1 VAVLAGAG
9 RYGMRQ
15 ILNGVSRKVELDLRD
30 DFFAR
35 LMRLDAAFSRAPLHR
50 RHHEPRHQRHRGGAD
65 GGGARVHVPRQ
76 HGGLLRHRRHAM
88 AWIDVGMTLAT
99 LVPLLLLPPVTL
111 WFGKVI
117 HDRFQGIQEQQ
128 GVIATMAQEN
138 LAGQRIVK
146 AYGQEAYQSRRFGEL
161 SLDYLQ
167 RNVDLARTSGLFYP
181 SLGLLSGAAMVVALW
196 LGGHAM
202 VRGEVTNGE
211 LVLFL
216 LYVGMLTFPMIA
228 LGWVVNL
235 FQRGAA
241 SMGRVSR
248 ILGAVPEIADAGGA
262 EAPAEIRG
270 DIEFRNVT
278 FRYPGT
284 ERDILRDVSFHVP
297 AGSTVAIVGPTGS
310 GKSTVVQLLVRL
322 YDPTAGE
329 VRVDGIAVSQ
339 WPLARLRAAVA
350 TVPQDTFLFST
361 TIEDNL
367 ALGFHEDDPERR
379 AARVRA
385 AAGVARLHQTV
396 EELPAGYDTLLGE
409 RGINLSGGQK
419 QRAALARAIA
429 RDARIL
435 VLDDALSAVDTH
447 TEHEILGGLRGV
459 LEGRTSVIVSHRVTA
474 VMHADLILVL
484 ADGRIVEQ
492 GTHGELVR
500 AGGVVRG
507 PPAAPASGRGSGR
520 RRSPCRRRRG
530 GLDWRSTLAPSA
542 RHERSPALHTR
553 RSGSGSTARSPR
565 PRRLPHRGASARGKL
580 RGGRHPARRWPRAP
594 PTARP
599 ASRSWS
605 GSPWSCATS
614 TSPRASSSPTCR
626 TSCAP
631 RSRAIVTYGEILRDG
646 LLGELAPRQA
656 EAIESMIGA
665 CRQLLSMIEEILTY
679 ARTNA
684 QAITLHTTEFPID
697 EVVRGVHGMNASLM
711 DRKRLRFEI
720 QMEPGL
726 PAVRA
731 DRDKLIHVLG
741 NLLGNAIKFTPE
753 GGRVVVEARRDP
765 ERPDWVEIAVTDTG
779 IGSTRSTTTDLPG
792 VRAGGHLACRAHHG
806 TGWGWPSR
814 GSSCSCTGR
823 HPRGERAGPREPLLL
838 HPPQRRGRH
847 GSGGGSRVSDTLHRC
862 FLRGGGGGGGGGG
875 VGGVGVVCEVG
886 CVGFC
891 IVGCGLVGLWG
902 WGWWVFSGRVWGF
915 WYWLWEN
922 GELGGM
928 LLWCFEG

>member
-1 VAVLAGAG
+1 VNELKALLPYLRKYRVLIAWGMLAVVAANALNMLSLEYLKRGMDAMGRPGTTRHTIFLYALYSVGVALLAGAA
-9 RYGMRQ
+9 RYAMRE

-30 DFFAR
+30 DFFAA
-35 LMRLDAAFSRAPLHR
+35 LLRLDASFFARHSTGDIMSRATSDIAAVRMVAGPAYMYLVNTLVLSVFALTR
-50 RHHEPRHQRHRGGAD
+50 
-65 GGGARVHVPRQ
+65 
-76 HGGLLRHRRHAM
+76 M
-88 AWIDVGMTLAT
+88 AWIEVGMTLAT

-447 TEHEILGGLRGV
+447 TEHEILEGLRGV

-500 AGGVVRG
+500 AGGVY
-507 PPAAPASGRGSGR
+507 AALQR
-520 RRSPCRRRRG
+520 
-530 GLDWRSTLAPSA
+530 
-542 RHERSPALHTR
+542 
-553 RSGSGSTARSPR
+553 
-565 PRRLPHRGASARGKL
+565 
-580 RGGRHPARRWPRAP
+580 
-594 PTARP
+594 
-599 ASRSWS
+599 
-605 GSPWSCATS
+605 
-614 TSPRASSSPTCR
+614 
-626 TSCAP
+626 
-631 RSRAIVTYGEILRDG
+631 
-646 LLGELAPRQA
+646 
-656 EAIESMIGA
+656 
-665 CRQLLSMIEEILTY
+665 RQLLAE
-679 ARTNA
+679 
-684 QAITLHTTEFPID
+684 
-697 EVVRGVHGMNASLM
+697 
-711 DRKRLRFEI
+711 
-720 QMEPGL
+720 
-726 PAVRA
+726 
-731 DRDKLIHVLG
+731 
-741 NLLGNAIKFTPE
+741 
-753 GGRVVVEARRDP
+753 
-765 ERPDWVEIAVTDTG
+765 
-779 IGSTRSTTTDLPG
+779 DL
-792 VRAGGHLACRAHHG
+792 AGGDLLAAA
-806 TGWGWPSR
+806 
-814 GSSCSCTGR
+814 
-823 HPRGERAGPREPLLL
+823 GE
-838 HPPQRRGRH
+838 
-847 GSGGGSRVSDTLHRC
+847 
-862 FLRGGGGGGGGGG
+862 G
-875 VGGVGVVCEVG
+875 V
-886 CVGFC
+886 
-891 IVGCGLVGLWG
+891 
-902 WGWWVFSGRVWGF
+902 
-915 WYWLWEN
+915 
-922 GELGGM
+922 
-928 LLWCFEG
+928 